1 MMKKVLIIVVKDNPP
16 GSGID
21 HIDDDVIVKVDF
33 TVSLH
38 FITDEG

>member
-1 MMKKVLIIVVKDNPP
+1 MMKKVLIIVVEDNPTS
-16 GSGID
+16 SGID
-21 HIDDDVIVKVDF
+21 HIDDDVFVKVDF